1 MIKSSHILEPLTDFV
16 HKPYETIYVRDMIKM
31 TLDDLLNM
39 MSTLESGN
47 AYWVDGVLFASFA
60 MTDSEELEKKEIQGE
75 TNLDKI
81 IFAKYEKYTKTAK
94 STTNLE
100 INILNVEKSQL
111 YQDLIKWL
119 KQQSIWDE

>member
-1 MIKSSHILEPLTDFV
+1 MLTEFI
-16 HKPYETIYVRDMIKM
+16 HNPYKAIYVRDMIKM
-31 TLDDLLNM
+31 DLDDLLNM

-60 MTDSEELEKKEIQGE
+60 MTDSEELAKKEIQGE
-75 TNLDKI
+75 TYLDKI

-94 STTNLE
+94 SSTNLE

-111 YQDLIKWL
+111 YQELIKWL
-119 KQQSIWDE
+119 KQQPIWDE